1 MFTKLFSIKEL
12 DVVVSEDEL
21 SVQFVLLFLY
31 VFYHTYLLDSD
42 ITANWT
48 YFSRDKLIVKIQ
60 ELI

>member
-12 DVVVSEDEL
+12 DVIVSEDEL

-42 ITANWT
+42 ITAN
-48 YFSRDKLIVKIQ
+48 
-60 ELI
+60 